1 MIMLIGGIVI
11 GVLSTVAAE
20 AALLFCIGFY
30 KERRENRPPTK
41 EEWKVM

>member
-1 MIMLIGGIVI
+1 MTMLIGGIMI
-11 GVLSTVAAE
+11 GMLSTVAVETAF
-20 AALLFCIGFY
+20 LFCIGFY

>member
-1 MIMLIGGIVI
+1 MTMIIAGIMI

-20 AALLFCIGFY
+20 AALLFCVGIY
-30 KERRENRPPTK
+30 EERRSNRVPTK

>member
-1 MIMLIGGIVI
+1 MIIAGIII

-20 AALLFCIGFY
+20 TVFFIYLGIY
-30 KERRENRPPTK
+30 EERRSNRMPTK